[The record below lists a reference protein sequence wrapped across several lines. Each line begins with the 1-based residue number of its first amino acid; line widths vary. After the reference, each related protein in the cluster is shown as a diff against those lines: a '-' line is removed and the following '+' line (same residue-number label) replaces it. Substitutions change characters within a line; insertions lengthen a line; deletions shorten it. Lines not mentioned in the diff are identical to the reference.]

1 MKFKLFVVLT
11 FILTLVGCSTEKDV
25 TETYF
30 QPGYEYTVARTSG
43 RKFYFDELNENKF
56 SYEGR
61 NKEASSPKTFGL
73 PMDVNKVGNYGEY
86 DVISFEPRFEES
98 RFPDYDWTQENK
110 LTVGSGLDSTS
121 ISQRIIFEDFNFV
134 IVPFNTDYQ
143 TYYALLP
150 EETDET
156 LLDELIEYIVNIDYD
171 FSDSKQRDEHDDFSG
186 ITVDISNNKG
196 YLLRQDPIDN

>member
-1 MKFKLFVVLT
+1 MKFKLLAVLT

-30 QPGYEYTVARTSG
+30 QPGYEYEFTSSTG
-43 RKFYFDELNENKF
+43 RKFFYDELNENKF

-98 RFPDYDWTQENK
+98 RFPDYDWSQENK
-110 LTVGSGLDSTS
+110 LSAGVEVNPIS
-121 ISQRIIFEDFNFV
+121 ISKRIIFEDFNFV
-134 IVPFNTDYQ
+134 IIPFNTDHK

-150 EETDET
+150 KH
-156 LLDELIEYIVNIDYD
+156 LDEGTLDKIISELENIDYD
-171 FSDSKQRDEHDDFSG
+171 FSDVELRKKNKHGRIGLTGE
-186 ITVDISNNKG
+186 ISQLEG
-196 YLLRQDPIDN
+196 YILYGEPL